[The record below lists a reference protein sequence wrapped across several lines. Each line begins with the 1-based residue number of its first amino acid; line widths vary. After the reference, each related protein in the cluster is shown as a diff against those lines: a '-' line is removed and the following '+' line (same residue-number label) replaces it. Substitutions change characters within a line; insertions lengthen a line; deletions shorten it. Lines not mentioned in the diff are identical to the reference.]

1 MINSNYKVKMQI
13 DRAKLFN
20 LLIKKKIKSSFEPCI
35 RACVIIK
42 HIPKENNPEE
52 KEISIFIFQKGN
64 IIITGARTKSHIIS
78 AYKYINNILITH
90 YEDINKKDEDE
101 EEDIILGIYNN
112 IIKDVNS
119 GLISIN

>member
-1 MINSNYKVKMQI
+1 MP
-13 DRAKLFN
+13 RRRLFAN
-20 LLIKKKIKSSFEPCI
+20 IYIYIYFWVNI
-35 RACVIIK
+35 YI
-42 HIPKENNPEE
+42 EE